1 MKTMTCDKCVYSLT
15 REQLDADEIE
25 SFDYEAGYLI
35 DVLREGETIVKCTWS
50 DMVLGSMSIC
60 SDVEIP
66 DE

>member
-1 MKTMTCDKCVYSLT
+1 MKIMTCDKCVYSLT

-35 DVLREGETIVKCTWS
+35 DVLREGEVPIFCTWA